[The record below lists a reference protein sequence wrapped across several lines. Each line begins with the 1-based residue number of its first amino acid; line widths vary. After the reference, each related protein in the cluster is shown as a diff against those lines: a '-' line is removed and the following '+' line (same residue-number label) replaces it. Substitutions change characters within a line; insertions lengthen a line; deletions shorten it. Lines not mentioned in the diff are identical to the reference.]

1 LRAFPGGIYTLFAR
15 QEVYRQRNKD
25 SFPSEEIA
33 ANTPN
38 LHNEGEEMRT
48 SIRTGVAL
56 SISGLVMS
64 GTAVL
69 TPASAEAAATQT
81 PTAATTTAST
91 TAPAQERSCRY
102 YVWPRR
108 GTWVHRTPWG
118 RRIGHLR
125 HGKIVWAQ
133 CRRSS
138 YGWVRLRDNVR
149 PRFIGRWVYRPH
161 LVRYGFD
168 YDNNDY
174 DNDNDFS

>member
-1 LRAFPGGIYTLFAR
+1 
-15 QEVYRQRNKD
+15 
-25 SFPSEEIA
+25 
-33 ANTPN
+33 
-38 LHNEGEEMRT
+38 MRT

-56 SISGLVMS
+56 SISALTMS

-91 TAPAQERSCRY
+91 TAPGDERSCRY

-108 GTWVHRTPWG
+108 GTFVHRRPHG
-118 RRIGHLR
+118 RVIGHLR
-125 HGKIVWAQ
+125 HGKVVWAQ
-133 CRRSS
+133 CRRS

-161 LVRYGFD
+161 LTRFG
-168 YDNNDY
+168 YDDANNSYPNDY
-174 DNDNDFS
+174 PNDDFSYAFS